1 MTKNPIYNALFAISY
16 IVVLVTTVFNA
27 SNFLEG
33 VVSETIFLPMSF
45 LAVFVLSVALMAYL
59 FFYQPVIM
67 FLDGHREEGV
77 KLFLKTVGAFA
88 VATVLVIAMALAAG
102 SMGIEGLK

>member
-27 SNFLEG
+27 SNYLEG
-33 VVSETIFLPMSF
+33 VVEETIFLPMAF
-45 LAVFVLSVALMAYL
+45 LAIFVLSAALMAYL
-59 FFYQPVIM
+59 FFYQPVVW

-77 KLFLKTVGAFA
+77 TLFLKTMGAFA
-88 VATVLVIAMALAAG
+88 VATALVVVVALVAG
-102 SMGIEGLK
+102 MMGIETLK

>member
-1 MTKNPIYNALFAISY
+1 
-16 IVVLVTTVFNA
+16 
-27 SNFLEG
+27 
-33 VVSETIFLPMSF
+33 
-45 LAVFVLSVALMAYL
+45 
-59 FFYQPVIM
+59 M